1 MHRRVAM
8 SALGRR
14 RLSSPATLRTLPRI
28 DPRAAISDADIDQLN
43 EEGAIVLRGILAPEW
58 IEVLRE
64 AAEANLSNPGPLC
77 DEHSAAQGTAG
88 RFHDDQF
95 LWRRHPEFA
104 EYVLRSGAG
113 ALAARAMRSSTAH
126 IFYDQ
131 LFVKE
136 PGTTAPTPWHNDTS
150 YWHMEGQQICSIWL
164 ALDDVRCRPLNAGDE
179 VVGSRC
185 KGAGWAAGHS
195 PRHAPHTA
203 RDFSHVHPAQS
214 HSAPCQRALPPTTT
228 TFPALPRPCHPFF
241 RLFRPPPLQ
250 VPASRGLSY
259 VKGSHKHPLR
269 HKITNFSGDAH
280 SGVNTYSAGAESFD
294 PLPDVEVASPEA
306 SIHTHTH
313 TSPAPRPPPAGP
325 PASTRPPSPPPPL
338 PPRPCG
344 GQTQPRLR
352 PSQVP
357 PLPSPPRRPLTLPE
371 TPGWGR

>member
-164 ALDDVRCRPLNAGDE
+164 ALDDVRCCPLNVGDE

-185 KGAGWAAGHS
+185 KGW
-195 PRHAPHTA
+195 
-203 RDFSHVHPAQS
+203 V
-214 HSAPCQRALPPTTT
+214 
-228 TFPALPRPCHPFF
+228 
-241 RLFRPPPLQ
+241 
-250 VPASRGLSY
+250 
-259 VKGSHKHPLR
+259 
-269 HKITNFSGDAH
+269 
-280 SGVNTYSAGAESFD
+280 
-294 PLPDVEVASPEA
+294 
-306 SIHTHTH
+306 
-313 TSPAPRPPPAGP
+313 
-325 PASTRPPSPPPPL
+325 
-338 PPRPCG
+338 G
-344 GQTQPRLR
+344 GQTQPTACTAYRARFLAR
-352 PSQVP
+352 PPPPRATPPPANVP
-357 PLPSPPRRPLTLPE
+357 SRPPPPPSPPFPAPVTLSSASSGPLPFRCPPRAAYRTSRARTS
-371 TPGWGR
+371 TPCGTRSPTSPATPIRESTHIVQGLRASTRFRMSR